1 MMCDIDGLIDNLICE
16 AIYDYQE
23 NTPLSRGYLSRAKKE
38 VVDYLKSE
46 DELVNGYEDKIKDVK
61 NELVDQR
68 FENENL
74 KKEND
79 TLRELLETE
88 SEK

>member
-1 MMCDIDGLIDNLICE
+1 
-16 AIYDYQE
+16 
-23 NTPLSRGYLSRAKKE
+23 
-38 VVDYLKSE
+38 
-46 DELVNGYEDKIKDVK
+46 
-61 NELVDQR
+61 VDQR